1 MDVTALP
8 KRQEPD
14 AVELALE
21 NPFRPSETFL
31 RQGRCHWLKPL
42 GEGHE
47 QDYDPTGGRVA
58 TFCRRSWRFQG
69 ARICK
74 TEGEDVPDLL
84 SVHWKRQGVPQIV
97 NGAG

>member
-21 NPFRPSETFL
+21 NLFRPSETFL

-42 GEGHE
+42 GEGHDE
-47 QDYDPTGGRVA
+47 DYDPTGGRVA

-69 ARICK
+69 DLVTDLQNGKRTRSRICK
-74 TEGEDVPDLL
+74 PC
-84 SVHWKRQGVPQIV
+84 
-97 NGAG
+97 AGKDKDRPR